1 MAVNSP
7 WNGEQFA
14 RPGDVDGAGAV
25 GQQAVVTDAMEGAG
39 QPVHEVPDDP
49 AIFLSPSVTSVIP
62 AKAPPAAFKGR
73 ISCECQ

>member
-39 QPVHEVPDDP
+39 QPVHRS
-49 AIFLSPSVTSVIP
+49 A
-62 AKAPPAAFKGR
+62 G
-73 ISCECQ
+73 